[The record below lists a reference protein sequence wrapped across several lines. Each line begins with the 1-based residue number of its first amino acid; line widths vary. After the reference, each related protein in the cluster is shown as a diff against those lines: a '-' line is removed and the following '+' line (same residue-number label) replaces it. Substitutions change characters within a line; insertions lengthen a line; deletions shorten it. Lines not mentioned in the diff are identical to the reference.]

1 MGDARRSA
9 VTAGQV
15 AYLPPRDSLPSR
27 GLSHLLRLPRS
38 PPQGDGG
45 KLRGNRHGRL
55 RDRRGADGAGLAV
68 RSEGRALPSR
78 RRVTYPPQAPAEEE
92 EEEDRQV
99 PHASQAPL
107 GSAAP
112 RRSAGPLGR
121 RRAGAGSRRG
131 TIGPG
136 GRRCPGAPSRAPRP
150 AGGRR
155 PAAEGSSRTCPRRR
169 PLRRPSAPGPAESL
183 PVSSQLL
190 LYAPA
195 RFPPASLLSPSPPL
209 AFLLLPLAA
218 APAHPMRCGSPPP
231 PLRCCRAAVGLWAA
245 LAPRC
250 QPPGAREAPSGFFL
264 RVPGARPDG
273 VPGHRCQQWD
283 FGVPAACQSTE
294 AIGRGAP
301 GADTHTQTYTVGWGR
316 TRDPWADQQL
326 YYKTFRAT

>member
-1 MGDARRSA
+1 M
-9 VTAGQV
+9 
-15 AYLPPRDSLPSR
+15 
-27 GLSHLLRLPRS
+27 
-38 PPQGDGG
+38 
-45 KLRGNRHGRL
+45 
-55 RDRRGADGAGLAV
+55 
-68 RSEGRALPSR
+68 PSR
-78 RRVTYPPQAPAEEE
+78 RRVTYRPQAPAEEK

-107 GSAAP
+107 GSAC
-112 RRSAGPLGR
+112 PLGR

-150 AGGRR
+150 SGGRR

-209 AFLLLPLAA
+209 PFLLLPLAA
-218 APAHPMRCGSPPP
+218 APAPPHEVRVAP
-231 PLRCCRAAVGLWAA
+231 AAPQVAAVGLWAA
-245 LAPRC
+245 LGPRC

-264 RVPGARPDG
+264 RLPGARPDG
-273 VPGHRCQQWD
+273 VPGHRCQLWD

-301 GADTHTQTYTVGWGR
+301 GADTHTQAYTVGWGR

>member
-1 MGDARRSA
+1 M
-9 VTAGQV
+9 
-15 AYLPPRDSLPSR
+15 
-27 GLSHLLRLPRS
+27 
-38 PPQGDGG
+38 
-45 KLRGNRHGRL
+45 
-55 RDRRGADGAGLAV
+55 
-68 RSEGRALPSR
+68 RSEGRAFPSR
-78 RRVTYPPQAPAEEE
+78 RRVTYRPQAPAEEE

-107 GSAAP
+107 GSAC
-112 RRSAGPLGR
+112 PLGR

-190 LYAPA
+190 LYAPT

-209 AFLLLPLAA
+209 PFLLLPLAA
-218 APAHPMRCGSPPP
+218 APAPPHEVRVAP
-231 PLRCCRAAVGLWAA
+231 AAPQVAAVGLWAA
-245 LAPRC
+245 LGPRC

-264 RVPGARPDG
+264 RLPGARPGG
-273 VPGHRCQQWD
+273 VPGHRCQLWD

-301 GADTHTQTYTVGWGR
+301 GGDTHTQAYTVGWGR
-316 TRDPWADQQL
+316 TRDPWADQQNL
-326 YYKTFRAT
+326 SCHLAVFFSRHNVLRQLCKIAGRFVLGVDLAFASQGTYNI